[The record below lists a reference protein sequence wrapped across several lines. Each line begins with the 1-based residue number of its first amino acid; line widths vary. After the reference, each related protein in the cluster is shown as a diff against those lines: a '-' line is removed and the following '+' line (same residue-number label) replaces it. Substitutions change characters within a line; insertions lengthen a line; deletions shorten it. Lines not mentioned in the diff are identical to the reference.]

1 MDMRQT
7 ETFIVGSSK
16 QPGLWRHREAPKLQ
30 SPGLRTLTETHKL
43 LFSKTKNAINKL
55 LTTTLC
61 AVDPRDSALTLS
73 LFT

>member
-1 MDMRQT
+1 MGQT
-7 ETFIVGSSK
+7 ETFTVGSSK

-30 SPGLRTLTETHKL
+30 SPGLRTLAEKHKL
-43 LFSKTKNAINKL
+43 LLLPKTKNAINKL

-61 AVDPRDSALTLS
+61 AVDPKDSALTLS